1 MRIKGK
7 TSDGFSL
14 SDLVNTIAKFP
25 NIIVKEG
32 KRHELL
38 LKYEVPIPNGYAGL
52 CAVST
57 SSSYKAH
64 ILPWVK
70 KVTGYDAYT
79 VNSAIKQGCWSLN

>member
-25 NIIVKEG
+25 NIRVKEG

-38 LKYEVPIPNGYAGL
+38 LKYEAPISYGYAGL

-70 KVTGYDAYT
+70 KVTGYDAYRI
-79 VNSAIKQGCWSLN
+79 NNALQNGAW